1 VRASAYCHR
10 RWWTDANHA
19 PSGAGYLQMLWVHTN
34 KTHYQ
39 VVEQIF
45 SALLSVT
52 EKWFTLRVAVTFSLL
67 GTKAGDELIVDD

>member
-1 VRASAYCHR
+1 
-10 RWWTDANHA
+10 
-19 PSGAGYLQMLWVHTN
+19 MLWVHTN